1 MAKMRLN
8 LKQDFRSI
16 AFSYG
21 FYIVLVCVLIF
32 FSISTSRFLSV
43 SNFANL
49 LHNAAPMMILASGFA
64 LIVMTGK
71 LDISIGSTAYLATAV
86 GTTLLVK
93 EGYSPLVW
101 VMVVL
106 LVGMLCGLIN
116 GINVVYLKVN
126 PLIATMGAMFIYRGL
141 GLLLTKSLAMSIPA
155 DLRRIGN
162 SSIGPLY
169 ADFVLAL
176 LFLIMLQI
184 VLRYSPFGR
193 NILAIGNGEDTA
205 RRLGVNVDRVNLSV
219 FVLSGLFASIGGIL
233 IVLQVGS
240 HNAHIGLG
248 LEFTGMAVT
257 ILGGVSL
264 FGGQGSLVPGFMIG
278 VWTLSII
285 ENGLNHMG
293 ASPYAYP
300 FVRGGIIFVAMF
312 ADSMKHRVNV
322 VSKIIVKDA
331 H

>member
-1 MAKMRLN
+1 MKIN
-8 LKQDFRSI
+8 LKQDFRSLI
-16 AFSYG
+16 FSYG

-32 FSISTSRFLSV
+32 FSVSTSRFLSV

-49 LHNAAPMMILASGFA
+49 LHSAAPMMILASGFA

-93 EGYSPLVW
+93 EGYPPLVA
-101 VMVVL
+101 MTAVL

-126 PLIATMGAMFIYRGL
+126 PLIATMGTMFIYRGL
-141 GLLLTKSLAMSIPA
+141 GLLLTNSLSMSIPA
-155 DLRRIGN
+155 NLRRIGN
-162 SSIGPLY
+162 TTIGPLY
-169 ADFVLAL
+169 ADFMLAL
-176 LFLIMLQI
+176 LFLIMLQV

-193 NILAIGNGEDTA
+193 NIMAIGNGEDTA
-205 RRLGVNVDRVNLSV
+205 RRLGVNVDRVNLGV

-312 ADSMKHRVNV
+312 ADSMKHRVSV

-331 H
+331 T